1 MKGYINRFSMDFEA
15 KSANEGFARIAISG
29 FASQLDPTIDVL
41 ADVKTAVSEAVTNSI
56 VHAYKNMGG
65 KIKLT
70 ASYDEKR
77 VLTVIVKDKG
87 CGIEDIEKALQPL
100 YTTDKSGERSGM
112 GFAIMESFMDSL
124 KVSSKPGQGTR
135 IVMKKKL

>member
-87 CGIEDIEKALQPL
+87 LQPL